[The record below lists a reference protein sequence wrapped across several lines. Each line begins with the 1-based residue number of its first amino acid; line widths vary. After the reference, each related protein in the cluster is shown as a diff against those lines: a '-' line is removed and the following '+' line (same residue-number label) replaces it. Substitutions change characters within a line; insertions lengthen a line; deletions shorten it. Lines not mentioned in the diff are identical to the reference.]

1 MTVLVHR
8 ASIRGV
14 KLDRRTSG
22 YPAIVEGER
31 RLPSGFDHPHASEE
45 ARGIA
50 EAGMILRVQVGSGV
64 HGTSVTG
71 QDDRDEM
78 GLCLEP
84 AQYVTGLAASQL
96 APTPTTP
103 PSSSSST
110 NATPPGTDLV
120 V

>member
-1 MTVLVHR
+1 MKV
-8 ASIRGV
+8 
-14 KLDRRTSG
+14 DRLAG
-22 YPAIVEGER
+22 AYPAIVEGER
-31 RLPSGFDHPHASEE
+31 RLPSGFAHPHASEE

-50 EAGMILRVQVGSGV
+50 EAGMILRVQVGSGM

-84 AQYVTGLAASQL
+84 AQYVTRLLASRL
-96 APTPTTP
+96 APTPATP

-110 NATPPGTDLV
+110 NATPPGTGRWCGQPLRGR
-120 V
+120 